1 MSDNLVDTPYGNTG
15 CVDTRENALRGLI
28 DWVSV
33 TFRACRKW
41 TEVARIIGLD
51 LDLGLFYAGLRS
63 KATFLVSVANWS
75 LNLNF

>member
-15 CVDTRENALRGLI
+15 SMGTIDNALRGLI

-51 LDLGLFYAGLRS
+51 LDLGLFYVGLRS
-63 KATFLVSVANWS
+63 KATFKVLF
-75 LNLNF
+75 LNLSLRF